1 MTRPRVL
8 VAEDDPGM
16 LAWLTDLLTAHEVEV
31 IAARSGVDVL
41 HHINN
46 DAPIAMAI
54 VDVHMP
60 PPSGL
65 RVVAL
70 ARLAGFRRPFLL
82 ITAFPDEALQK
93 WASAMEDVSLLAKPF
108 EADQLIGAI
117 HQLDGLRPV
126 SGSSWPARRR

>member
-16 LAWLTDLLTAHEVEV
+16 LAWLTDVLTEQEVEV
-31 IAARSGVDVL
+31 IAARSGVEVL

-46 DAPIAMAI
+46 DALIAMAI

-70 ARLAGFRRPFLL
+70 ARLSGFRRPFLL

-93 WASAMEDVSLLAKPF
+93 WAAAMEGVSLLAKPF
-108 EADQLIGAI
+108 EAGQLFGAI
-117 HQLDGLRPV
+117 QRLGGLRPA
-126 SGSSWPARRR
+126 SGSSWPVRGR

>member
-1 MTRPRVL
+1 MSRPRVL

-16 LAWLTDLLTAHEVEV
+16 LAWLADVLAEHDVEV
-31 IAARSGVDVL
+31 VAAHSGVDVL

-54 VDVHMP
+54 VDVHIP

-93 WASAMEDVSLLAKPF
+93 WAGAMEGVSLLAKPF
-108 EADQLIGAI
+108 EAEDLLGAI
-117 HQLDGLRPV
+117 RRLDGLRPP
-126 SGSSWPARRR
+126 SGSSWPGRRR

>member
-16 LAWLTDLLTAHEVEV
+16 LAWLTDLLTEHEVEV
-31 IAARSGVDVL
+31 IAARSGVEVL

-70 ARLAGFRRPFLL
+70 ARLSGFRRPFLL

-93 WASAMEDVSLLAKPF
+93 WAAAMEGVSLLAKPF
-108 EADQLIGAI
+108 EAGQLFGAI
-117 HQLDGLRPV
+117 QQLGGLRPT
-126 SGSSWPARRR
+126 SDSSWPVRGR